1 MDTRDSNN
9 VNMIETT
16 IQYCDD
22 NAAVLAPIPAAPPLI
37 NTIKAKLTLIDQ
49 YDQIVMGTSTGVTL
63 DTNLLRSDMENKAFK
78 CGSATLAYA
87 TSINNN
93 TLKALVNWTIPK
105 LNALKKEEVDDVC
118 QTIRD
123 ATNTNFA
130 GATPFGIVAADVTA
144 LQTAINA
151 YRNSSQNPREAIIAI
166 SGAVSQIKILISDI
180 VETFLRGQLD
190 QIVNTLTVTNPP
202 FVEQYYFARQVID
215 AGTTHTKLRGSV
227 FLNPS
232 DPAFNADVIL
242 YTAGTPNIAYQTKS
256 DAEGK
261 LSITPVEPNLDYDL
275 RITFPAYQD
284 YFETNIHFS
293 PGEEVNRDVTLIPV

>member
-1 MDTRDSNN
+1 METVSSNQ

-16 IQYCDD
+16 IQFCDD
-22 NAAVLAPIPAAPPLI
+22 NAATLAPIPASAPVI
-37 NTIKAKLTLIDQ
+37 NTIKAKLVLIDQ
-49 YDQIVMGTSTGVTL
+49 YDQIVMGTSSGVTA

-78 CGSATLAYA
+78 CASATLAYA
-87 TSINNN
+87 TASSNN
-93 TLKALVNWTIPK
+93 TLKALVSWTIPQ

-130 GATPFGIVAADVTA
+130 GASPYGLIPADVTV
-144 LQTAINA
+144 LQTAITA
-151 YRNSSQNPREAIIAI
+151 YRNASQNPREAIIAI
-166 SGAVSQIKILISDI
+166 SGAVSQIKIIIRDI
-180 VETFLRGQLD
+180 IDTYLKGQLD

-202 FVEQYYFARQVID
+202 FVEQYYFARQIIE

-227 FLNPS
+227 FLNET
-232 DPAFNADVIL
+232 DPAFNADVVL
-242 YTAGTPNIAYQTKS
+242 YLTGSPTHAYQTKA
-256 DAEGK
+256 DNEGK
-261 LSITPVEPNLDYDL
+261 FTITPVEPNLDYDL

-284 YFETNIHFS
+284 YFETTIHFS